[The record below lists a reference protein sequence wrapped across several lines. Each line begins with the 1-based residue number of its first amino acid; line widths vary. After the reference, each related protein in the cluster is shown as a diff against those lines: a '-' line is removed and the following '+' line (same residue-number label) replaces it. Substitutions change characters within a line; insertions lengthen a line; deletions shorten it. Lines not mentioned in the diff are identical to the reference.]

1 MDTVSDLLDGLNLH
15 GSVWTIRYAGDMFAR
30 LDDLSEQ
37 DWIAL
42 VIGFGA
48 IRTRAEECEAL
59 ASAEWYE
66 RYGRHRRH
74 LGPVYP

>member
-1 MDTVSDLLDGLNLH
+1 VDTVSDLLEGLNLH
-15 GSVWTIRYAGDMFAR
+15 GSVWSIRYQGDMLAR

-37 DWIAL
+37 DGISL
-42 VIGFGA
+42 VVGLGA

-66 RYGRHRRH
+66 RYGQRRH
-74 LGPVYP
+74 LGLVCS